1 MHDGPLDN
9 RKCPYCDRV
18 YRYSSILKRHL
29 RLKNVCSERASK
41 RVSDRAS
48 RVNDQISQT
57 SDRTS
62 DQISQTSDR
71 VSEKNTVPVR
81 LSLV

>member
-1 MHDGPLDN
+1 LHDGPLDN

-18 YRYSSILKRHL
+18 YRYPSILKRHL
-29 RLKNVCSERASK
+29 RLKNVCSEQAN

-48 RVNDQISQT
+48 RV
-57 SDRTS
+57 S

-71 VSEKNTVPVR
+71 VSEKNTIPIR